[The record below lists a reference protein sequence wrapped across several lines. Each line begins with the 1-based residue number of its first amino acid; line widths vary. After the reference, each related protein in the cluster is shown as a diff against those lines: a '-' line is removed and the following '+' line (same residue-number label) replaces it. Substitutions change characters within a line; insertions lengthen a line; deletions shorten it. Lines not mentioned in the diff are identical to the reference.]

1 MHGLVNVSTFI
12 DFEWPY
18 ASVELAHAIYWH
30 RKPRFRSFGE
40 RADLTTGT
48 APESTL
54 NRRHHSGLAGWITF
68 VPAFVPALALFVFT
82 ADSSEL
88 TVPLL
93 SLSSFP
99 NLVTTMMTDTLL
111 DDIKHSS

>member
-48 APESTL
+48 APEV
-54 NRRHHSGLAGWITF
+54 H
-68 VPAFVPALALFVFT
+68 
-82 ADSSEL
+82 
-88 TVPLL
+88 
-93 SLSSFP
+93 
-99 NLVTTMMTDTLL
+99 
-111 DDIKHSS
+111 

>member
-1 MHGLVNVSTFI
+1 MHGHINVSTFI
-12 DFEWPY
+12 EFEWPY

-54 NRRHHSGLAGWITF
+54 NHHKLSPSDAASSTKSLVRRAEPYWRHHSGLAGWITF
-68 VPAFVPALALFVFT
+68 VPAFCT
-82 ADSSEL
+82 CISS
-88 TVPLL
+88 VR
-93 SLSSFP
+93 
-99 NLVTTMMTDTLL
+99 V
-111 DDIKHSS
+111 HSRQF